1 MGNHIAV
8 VFDTVNFGV
17 VRPQRMNR
25 RLFIR
30 NGLLGLGSALSPL
43 YSFAETLTSSD
54 PTTSFDTSELKNMED
69 FAEAY
74 LRKYRVPGI
83 SLSISKDGSLKYSKA
98 FGFAD
103 PMKKEPLTTKHRF
116 RIASLSKSITSVC
129 IFRLIEQ
136 AKLSLTDKVFCKS
149 GLLAERFN
157 KVRKNTYLEEVSI
170 EHLLTHRV
178 GNWDNEADD
187 PMFLNNK
194 MTHDELIYWTL
205 ERRVLTRHP
214 GIDYKYSNFG
224 YCLLGRVIEEVTKK
238 SYEDAASDLV
248 FKPCGMTSLD
258 LTGNTLKER
267 RPFEVIYCDQNGYD
281 PYGFNFRRMDSHG
294 GWIST
299 SEDLARF
306 LVHVD
311 GFPTKPDIL
320 NSDSI
325 NVMTTPSNSGYAKGW
340 CVNRSNNWWHNG
352 SLQGS
357 LSFMVRADNGFCMV
371 ALINSRRWK
380 SPMDGDLDKLTWDMI
395 GQVNRWPSID
405 LFS

>member
-1 MGNHIAV
+1 
-8 VFDTVNFGV
+8 
-17 VRPQRMNR
+17 MNR

-136 AKLSLTDKVFCKS
+136 AKLSLTDKVFGKS

-178 GNWDNEADD
+178 GNWDNEDDD

-281 PYGFNFRRMDSHG
+281 PYGFNFRRMDSNG

>member
-136 AKLSLTDKVFCKS
+136 AKLSLTDKVFGKS

-178 GNWDNEADD
+178 GNWDN
-187 PMFLNNK
+187 
-194 MTHDELIYWTL
+194 
-205 ERRVLTRHP
+205 
-214 GIDYKYSNFG
+214 
-224 YCLLGRVIEEVTKK
+224 
-238 SYEDAASDLV
+238 
-248 FKPCGMTSLD
+248 
-258 LTGNTLKER
+258 
-267 RPFEVIYCDQNGYD
+267 
-281 PYGFNFRRMDSHG
+281 
-294 GWIST
+294 
-299 SEDLARF
+299 
-306 LVHVD
+306 
-311 GFPTKPDIL
+311 
-320 NSDSI
+320 
-325 NVMTTPSNSGYAKGW
+325 
-340 CVNRSNNWWHNG
+340 
-352 SLQGS
+352 
-357 LSFMVRADNGFCMV
+357 
-371 ALINSRRWK
+371 
-380 SPMDGDLDKLTWDMI
+380 
-395 GQVNRWPSID
+395 
-405 LFS
+405 

>member
-136 AKLSLTDKVFCKS
+136 AKLSLTDKVFGKS

-380 SPMDGDLDKLTWDMI
+380 SPMDGDLNKLTWDMI

>member
-1 MGNHIAV
+1 MI
-8 VFDTVNFGV
+8 
-17 VRPQRMNR
+17 RPQRLNR

-136 AKLSLTDKVFCKS
+136 AKLSLTDKVFGKS

-178 GNWDNEADD
+178 GNWDNEGDD

>member
-1 MGNHIAV
+1 M
-8 VFDTVNFGV
+8 
-17 VRPQRMNR
+17 
-25 RLFIR
+25 
-30 NGLLGLGSALSPL
+30 SPL

-136 AKLSLTDKVFCKS
+136 AKLSLTDKVFGKS

>member
-1 MGNHIAV
+1 MGNHIAA

-136 AKLSLTDKVFCKS
+136 AKLSLTDKVFGKS

-178 GNWDNEADD
+178 GNWDNEDDD

-281 PYGFNFRRMDSHG
+281 PYGFNFRRMDSNG

>member
-1 MGNHIAV
+1 
-8 VFDTVNFGV
+8 
-17 VRPQRMNR
+17 MNR

-30 NGLLGLGSALSPL
+30 NGLLGLGSACTPL
-43 YSFAETLTSSD
+43 CSFAETFTSSD
-54 PTTSFDTSELKNMED
+54 STSSFDPFELKNMED

-74 LRKYRVPGI
+74 LHKYRVPGI
-83 SLSISKDGSLKYSKA
+83 SLSISKDGALAYSKA

-103 PMKKEPLTTKHRF
+103 PQKKEPLTTKHRF

-136 AKLSLTDKVFCKS
+136 TKLSLTDKVFGKS
-149 GLLAERFN
+149 GLLSERFN
-157 KVRKNTYLEEVSI
+157 KVRKNTYLEEVSV
-170 EHLLTHRV
+170 EHLLTHMV
-178 GNWDNEADD
+178 GNWDNEGDD

-194 MTHDELIYWTL
+194 MSHDELIYWTL
-205 ERRVLTRHP
+205 ERRVLTRSP
-214 GIDYKYSNFG
+214 GKDYKYSNFG
-224 YCLLGRVIEEVTKK
+224 YCLLGRVIEEVTKQ
-238 SYEDAASDLV
+238 SYEDATSDLV

-267 RPFEVIYCDQNGYD
+267 KPLEVIYYDQTGYD

-311 GFPTKPDIL
+311 GFQTKPDIL
-320 NSDSI
+320 NPDSI
-325 NVMTTPSNSGYAKGW
+325 KVMTKPTNSGYAKGW
-340 CVNRSNNWWHNG
+340 CVNRFNNWWHNG

-380 SPMDGDLDKLTWDMI
+380 SPMDSDLDKLTWNMI
-395 GQVNRWPSID
+395 GQIKRWPSMD

>member
-1 MGNHIAV
+1 
-8 VFDTVNFGV
+8 
-17 VRPQRMNR
+17 MNR

-136 AKLSLTDKVFCKS
+136 AKLSLTDKVFGKS

>member
-1 MGNHIAV
+1 LGNHIAA

-136 AKLSLTDKVFCKS
+136 AKLSLTDKVFGKS

-178 GNWDNEADD
+178 GNWDNEDDD

-281 PYGFNFRRMDSHG
+281 PYGFNFRRMDSNG

>member
-136 AKLSLTDKVFCKS
+136 AKLSLTDKVFGKS
-149 GLLAERFN
+149 GVLAERFN

-178 GNWDNEADD
+178 GNWDNEGDD

-238 SYEDAASDLV
+238 SYEDATSDLV

-340 CVNRSNNWWHNG
+340 CVNRSNNWSHNG

-380 SPMDGDLDKLTWDMI
+380 SPMDGDLNKLTWDMI

>member
-25 RLFIR
+25 RLFIK
-30 NGLLGLGSALSPL
+30 NGLLGLGSACSPL
-43 YSFAETLTSSD
+43 YSFAETLTSSGL
-54 PTTSFDTSELKNMED
+54 TTSFDTSELKIMEE

-136 AKLSLTDKVFCKS
+136 AKLSLTDKVFGKS

-178 GNWDNEADD
+178 GNWDNEDDD

-238 SYEDAASDLV
+238 SYEHAASDLV

-340 CVNRSNNWWHNG
+340 CVNRFNNWWHNG